1 MSASSPTQSIDFL
14 VRRDD
19 LHATR
24 IRSLPFDTPADGDVL
39 LQVDRFAMTA
49 NNVTYAAFGDAM
61 SYWDFFPSN
70 DEGWGR
76 VPVWGFGTVLASKSE
91 GVAVGERFYGYYP
104 MSTHVL
110 MRPVRVKDS
119 GFVDGSAHR
128 EKLHPLYNHY
138 TRNSTDALHDA
149 TREEVQ
155 MLLRPLFITSFVI
168 DDFLADDNFFGAR
181 AVMLSSAS
189 SKTAYGLA
197 WQLSLRRPDGPEVIG
212 LTSPGN
218 VRFVGGLGCYDRVV
232 TYDAFAA
239 PASTGFANL
248 PVVYVDFAGDRV
260 LRANLHHHFGD
271 AMRYSCAVGSSHW
284 DAERA
289 TDEGEPLPGARP
301 TFFFAPA
308 QIKKRSAEWSAEG
321 FQRRFAD
328 AWHAFT
334 ARVVDPAKPW
344 MNITHGE
351 GTAAVEHVYRDLLEG
366 RAKPDDGR
374 IVSMFERVSA

>member
-1 MSASSPTQSIDFL
+1 
-14 VRRDD
+14 
-19 LHATR
+19 
-24 IRSLPFDTPADGDVL
+24 
-39 LQVDRFAMTA
+39 
-49 NNVTYAAFGDAM
+49 
-61 SYWDFFPSN
+61 
-70 DEGWGR
+70 
-76 VPVWGFGTVLASKSE
+76 
-91 GVAVGERFYGYYP
+91 
-104 MSTHVL
+104 
-110 MRPVRVKDS
+110 
-119 GFVDGSAHR
+119 
-128 EKLHPLYNHY
+128 
-138 TRNSTDALHDA
+138 
-149 TREEVQ
+149 

-168 DDFLADDNFFGAR
+168 DDFPADNDFFGAR

-218 VRFVGGLGCYDRVV
+218 VRFVESLGCYDRVV
-232 TYDAFAA
+232 TYDAIAA
-239 PASTGFANL
+239 VSSPVDANL

-260 LRANLHHHFGD
+260 LRANLHRHFCD

-289 TDEGEPLPGARP
+289 GDEGEPLPGAKP

-308 QIKKRSAEWSAEG
+308 QIKKRSAEWGAEG

-351 GTAAVEHVYRDLLEG
+351 GVAAVERVYRDLLDG
-366 RAKPDDGR
+366 RAKPDEGR
-374 IVSMFERVSA
+374 IVAMREHARA